1 MEFVAN
7 ERTSTIRYP
16 SIANLMIDSADRTES
31 NFPLCNDFQIT
42 KNNSLLNGF
51 FTRVGATEVVF
62 EWNTPNV
69 SAVNGGNSVTYS
81 TTGTLP
87 FFEITEVPIGSYTV
101 ADLLNLLV
109 NLLNTEA
116 YFIATGLTW
125 SVSVAPGGGAI
136 LEVTG
141 GVDGNT
147 VTLISPLIGRLTGG
161 SNTLTAE
168 FAAGLPT
175 RYFLFTPNKADL
187 RPARYVDI
195 VCNQLTNN
203 QSVKDASTAPNVRDV
218 LVRWYFDFDNQ
229 NPSDEYGFP
238 ILMGYNTFCLR
249 RLYNPPKQIQWQT
262 NIPIGNLSF
271 QLYGDSG
278 LLQTVNT
285 TTQFLLTLQVSE
297 N

>member
-1 MEFVAN
+1 MIYYMEFVAN

-42 KNNSLLNGF
+42 KKNSLLNGF

-69 SAVNGGNSVTYS
+69 TAAEGSFSYT

-87 FFEITEVPIGSYTV
+87 YTTNFSLAGFFTV
-101 ADLLNLLV
+101 ADALNDMVLNL
-109 NLLNTEA
+109 NASTA
-116 YFIATGLTW
+116 STGLTW
-125 SVSVAPGGGAI
+125 AANQRIGGGAY
-136 LEVTG
+136 LSVTG
-141 GVDGNT
+141 GVNGNT
-147 VTLISPLIGRLTGG
+147 LTLVSPLINKLTSVGDTITGTFGLTG
-161 SNTLTAE
+161 TL
-168 FAAGLPT
+168 
-175 RYFLFTPNKADL
+175 YFQIYIGNSDL
-187 RPARYVDI
+187 RPARYIDI

-218 LVRWYFDFDNQ
+218 LVRWYFDYDNQ

-238 ILMGYNTFCLR
+238 ILMGYAPFYLR

-271 QLYGDSG
+271 QLYNDSG